1 MIAPDKNNRFSSRF
15 FFFSLALAI
24 FFVAT
29 TARPVHAADSTDPN
43 AFPGGGDDTPPEF
56 STGAENTTPEEVNPL
71 ARPNQFLFDADIGF
85 IPTIGPN
92 VTGAIGNAQPG
103 TGFLVG
109 LEAGYTL
116 VPNLVLTVGMSVHA
130 FGNLTNM
137 PLLFGLQYYFD
148 NGGGIPATMGGN
160 TMTLIPYLEM
170 GFGPAFNI
178 SSDSNNV
185 GVGALAFAFRIGPGV
200 LLPFGKNKKQGLFF
214 EVDYETQS
222 GPFNGNGVTSSG
234 YSLIP
239 VKIGYTTIF

>member
-1 MIAPDKNNRFSSRF
+1 
-15 FFFSLALAI
+15 
-24 FFVAT
+24 
-29 TARPVHAADSTDPN
+29 
-43 AFPGGGDDTPPEF
+43 
-56 STGAENTTPEEVNPL
+56 
-71 ARPNQFLFDADIGF
+71 
-85 IPTIGPN
+85 
-92 VTGAIGNAQPG
+92 
-103 TGFLVG
+103 
-109 LEAGYTL
+109 
-116 VPNLVLTVGMSVHA
+116 MSVHA
-130 FGNLTNM
+130 FGNLTNL

-148 NGGGIPATMGGN
+148 NGGGIPVTMSGS